1 MKTAALVI
9 LFGLSATAVAAADDP
24 LLAQFVGEWIG
35 NGQIRLAREAEPER
49 IFCRITNT
57 LVEDGTALEQKG
69 RCGIAT
75 NTGKVDGLIA
85 AIGQDR
91 YQGTLESLA
100 SRGPASLTGIGDNG
114 KLVLTSEFIDSQT
127 GKPAMSTT
135 TLTVRERGGYT
146 LTSERIDPDDGATYA
161 ESTIVFLAR

>member
-1 MKTAALVI
+1 MKTTGLLI
-9 LFGLSATAVAAADDP
+9 LFGLAATPVAAADDP

-35 NGQIRLAREAEPER
+35 NGQIRLAPDAELER

-75 NTGKVDGLIA
+75 NTGKVDGLIT
-85 AIGQDR
+85 AIGQNR

-100 SRGPASLTGIGDNG
+100 SRGAASLTGVGENG
-114 KLVLTSEFIDSQT
+114 KLVLTSEFVDSQT
-127 GKPAMSTT
+127 GESAVSTT
-135 TLTVRERGGYT
+135 TLTVRKGGGYQ
-146 LTSERIDPDDGATYA
+146 LTSERIDPDDGASYA
-161 ESTIVFLAR
+161 ESIIIFLAR